1 MARRKKTPDARPAA
15 KTAAAPSFETLLAR
29 KASTDP
35 HAWEAMLNLNKMRAA
50 RRKQERDAPPAP
62 ATKDRD

>member
-1 MARRKKTPDARPAA
+1 MPPRKKKTATPPKAAPPPIDALLAA
-15 KTAAAPSFETLLAR
+15 KAAS
-29 KASTDP
+29 DP

-50 RRKQERDAPPAP
+50 RRKLERSDAAATDP